1 MKRRNTPAQG
11 GRGGALGAIGR
22 VALSVLLVASQ
33 WAGMIG
39 AAAPTTAWAA
49 QAEPD
54 TQHFHNDHSGDVGP
68 FDAASFGAYES
79 TDGGTAAY
87 CMDGTLHG
95 PNADTTYTKGGWV
108 ADTNR
113 PMAYALYHGWPNTTS
128 ICGHQ
133 LSDGEARAVTQI
145 AVWLLG
151 GYDLR
156 DQGISDESK
165 LALIGVADELVAKAN
180 AWDGTGP
187 EAHGSV
193 WYGPDDS
200 ARQRIAVP
208 LSLGS
213 ITLTKASSNADV
225 SSGNGCYSLA
235 GATYGVFS
243 ADGTRVGSV
252 TTDESGSASIGDLVA
267 GRYYLQEETAPK
279 GFALD
284 GERHWC
290 DVAPAQDTKASASDV
305 PQTDAVSVAVAKLDA
320 ETGKASPLGSATLE
334 GAEFEVRY
342 YDNTDGDVSGTPK
355 RTWTLRTGA
364 DGRATLDEA
373 HKASGDALYTDSAGA
388 PTTPLGTVSVT
399 ETKAPKGYL
408 LSDASA
414 HVDKVTADGTA
425 EHVSTYVAPE
435 VADHVA
441 RGDLSFS
448 KVDEQTMGQLA
459 GCAFLLTSETTGE
472 SHVLVTDENGMF
484 DSAASWVPHT
494 RGTDGNDAALSAA
507 GSVDDEGLDASRGV
521 WFGAGTKADDS
532 LGALPYDTYD
542 LRELPCAA
550 NAGHALTER
559 TVTISRDRTDL
570 DIGTVDDKQVS
581 IRTEATDAATGTHE
595 SEAAAKQTIVDT
607 VSYANLTPGKEYVL
621 TGTLV
626 DKATGK
632 AIQSGGADVTA
643 TTTFTPEEPDGTAQV
658 TFEFDGTATTG
669 RTLVAF
675 ESLSQDGREVA
686 THADVDDE
694 GQTVTVPKVGTEA
707 TGKASGTHEEQATG
721 RTEIVDTVSY
731 ANLVPGREYALTG
744 TLVDKATG
752 KAIQS
757 GGADVTATTTFT
769 PEKADGTAQVTFELD
784 ASALAGTTTVA
795 FETLSREG
803 REVATHADIEDGGQT
818 VSLVGVGTKAADEAT
833 GTNEGTPA
841 DRVTIV
847 DTVSYTGLTPGKEY
861 VLTGT
866 LMDASTG
873 KAWQQDGADVT
884 ATTTLTPE
892 KADGEAEVAFEIDG
906 SALDGRTLVC
916 FESLSRDGRQV
927 AAHADISDAGQSVSY
942 ESPQT
947 PPETPPA
954 TQEGLPKT
962 GDDLP
967 AVALLGLLGAGAC
980 AVAAAWVMRRRGG
993 EGR

>member
-1 MKRRNTPAQG
+1 M
-11 GRGGALGAIGR
+11 
-22 VALSVLLVASQ
+22 
-33 WAGMIG
+33 
-39 AAAPTTAWAA
+39 
-49 QAEPD
+49 
-54 TQHFHNDHSGDVGP
+54 
-68 FDAASFGAYES
+68 
-79 TDGGTAAY
+79 
-87 CMDGTLHG
+87 
-95 PNADTTYTKGGWV
+95 
-108 ADTNR
+108 
-113 PMAYALYHGWPNTTS
+113 
-128 ICGHQ
+128 
-133 LSDGEARAVTQI
+133 
-145 AVWLLG
+145 
-151 GYDLR
+151 
-156 DQGISDESK
+156 
-165 LALIGVADELVAKAN
+165 
-180 AWDGTGP
+180 
-187 EAHGSV
+187 
-193 WYGPDDS
+193 
-200 ARQRIAVP
+200 
-208 LSLGS
+208 
-213 ITLTKASSNADV
+213 
-225 SSGNGCYSLA
+225 
-235 GATYGVFS
+235 
-243 ADGTRVGSV
+243 
-252 TTDESGSASIGDLVA
+252 
-267 GRYYLQEETAPK
+267 
-279 GFALD
+279 
-284 GERHWC
+284 
-290 DVAPAQDTKASASDV
+290 
-305 PQTDAVSVAVAKLDA
+305 
-320 ETGKASPLGSATLE
+320 
-334 GAEFEVRY
+334 
-342 YDNTDGDVSGTPK
+342 
-355 RTWTLRTGA
+355 
-364 DGRATLDEA
+364 
-373 HKASGDALYTDSAGA
+373 
-388 PTTPLGTVSVT
+388 SVT

-414 HVDKVTADGTA
+414 HVVKVTADGTA

-448 KVDEQTMGQLA
+448 KVDEQTMRQLA
-459 GCAFLLTSETTGE
+459 GCAFMLTSETTGE

-721 RTEIVDTVSY
+721 KTEIVDTVSY
-731 ANLVPGREYALTG
+731 ANLVPGKEYALTG

-803 REVATHADIEDGGQT
+803 REVATHADISDAGQT
-818 VSLVGVGTKAADEAT
+818 VSLVGVGTKAADKAT

-892 KADGEAEVAFEIDG
+892 KAEGTAEVAFEIDG

-967 AVALLGLLGAGAC
+967 AVALLGLLGAG
-980 AVAAAWVMRRRGG
+980 
-993 EGR
+993 